1 MAVRTRWYVGAELL
15 AIVGVIAAAM
25 VFDAGWITMG
35 ELIWA
40 AWWLLILG
48 FGAVY
53 LINLEY
59 NRACSRERHER
70 RVVKSTEYVRQ
81 CYERYE
87 KENA

>member
-59 NRACSRERHER
+59 NRACSRERHR
-70 RVVKSTEYVRQ
+70 RMVEKSTEYVIRY
-81 CYERYE
+81 YERA
-87 KENA
+87 NNI